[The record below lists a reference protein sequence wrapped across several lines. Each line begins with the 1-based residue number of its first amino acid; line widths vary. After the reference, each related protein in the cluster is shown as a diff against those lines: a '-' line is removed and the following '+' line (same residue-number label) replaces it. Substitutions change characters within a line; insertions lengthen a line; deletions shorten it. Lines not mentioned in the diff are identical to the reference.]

1 MSILNVKYFDYLF
14 DTKSQTKSS
23 QSKESEIRAMMA
35 IFGDVVS
42 NVKESAKEQE
52 VSDIGGSL

>member
-23 QSKESEIRAMMA
+23 QSRESEIRAMIA
-35 IFGDVVS
+35 IFGGVVS
-42 NVKESAKEQE
+42 DIEESAKKQDA
-52 VSDIGGSL
+52 SDIEGSL

>member
-42 NVKESAKEQE
+42 NVKESTKKQV

>member
-23 QSKESEIRAMMA
+23 QSRESEIRAMIA
-35 IFGDVVS
+35 IFGGVVS
-42 NVKESAKEQE
+42 DVKESAKKQD